1 MATFARMAR
10 AGGPERSDER
20 MKNMYCN
27 QCGQAL
33 PPTSRFCNSCGAVV
47 VANSNVN
54 VAQPNFA
61 PPAAA
66 AAGQSP
72 VQTARRDDLAPNESV
87 IFVLRPTLIF
97 VMVRYGVAILILLA
111 TAALM
116 GLMHSAKPE
125 WFTGVVSFVVIFIV
139 GAIAFASPVYKHLLR
154 RREVYTLTNHKL
166 EMRYGLLSKT
176 VRNIPLSKI
185 QDVTVTA
192 SFWQR
197 VIHIGDIEID
207 SASEMGKI
215 ILDDIHHP
223 ERYAS
228 LILDELRRRN

>member
-1 MATFARMAR
+1 
-10 AGGPERSDER
+10 
-20 MKNMYCN
+20 MYCN
-27 QCGQAL
+27 QCGQPL
-33 PPTSRFCNSCGAVV
+33 PPTSRFCNACGAA
-47 VANSNVN
+47 VAAAGNVN
-54 VAQPNFA
+54 VARENFA

-66 AAGQSP
+66 GHAPFAG
-72 VQTARRDDLAPNESV
+72 ARRDDLAPNETV
-87 IFVLRPTLIF
+87 IFTLRPTLIF
-97 VMVRYGVAILILLA
+97 VMVRYVIAVLILMA
-111 TAALM
+111 AAALM
-116 GLMHSAKPE
+116 GVLHSAWPG
-125 WFTGVVSFVVIFIV
+125 TVSNTLSFVVILAV
-139 GAIAFASPVYKHLLR
+139 GLIAFSSPVYKHVLR

-185 QDVTVTA
+185 QDVTVSA

-197 VIHIGDIEID
+197 LINIGDIEID

-223 ERYAS
+223 ERYAN

>member
-1 MATFARMAR
+1 
-10 AGGPERSDER
+10 

-33 PPTSRFCNSCGAVV
+33 PPTSRFCNSCGAAV

-54 VAQPNFA
+54 VAPQSYAP
-61 PPAAA
+61 PPAAVHA
-66 AAGQSP
+66 PATA
-72 VQTARRDDLAPNESV
+72 ARRDDLAPNESV

-97 VMVRYGVAILILLA
+97 VMVRYIVAILILLA

-116 GLMHSAKPE
+116 GLMHSAKPD
-125 WFTGVVSFVVIFIV
+125 WFTGGVSFVIIFVVGIV
-139 GAIAFASPVYKHLLR
+139 AFAPPVYKHLLR

-185 QDVTVTA
+185 QDVT
-192 SFWQR
+192 
-197 VIHIGDIEID
+197 
-207 SASEMGKI
+207 
-215 ILDDIHHP
+215 
-223 ERYAS
+223 
-228 LILDELRRRN
+228 